1 MTHDYLASLL
11 GPWASQ
17 LTLGAIV
24 LRVTLAVLL
33 GAIIGCERS
42 SKRHSA
48 GLRTFMLVSLSTA
61 SIMIIDLCIIANT
74 PCQVPLL
81 SASAI
86 IGTAM
91 ISGNSILFSSKNQ
104 IKGLTTSAALWACGL
119 VGVALGSGAYVLAL
133 ATFAALLLTVSWFPR
148 LEKYL
153 KDRSNHFEVHLELTA
168 KDTLQDFVSTIRAL
182 GIRID
187 DIEANP
193 AYLGSGLSVFSVSFT
208 ITSPELKQYKKHA
221 EIIEALQS
229 LEYVH
234 YIEEMN

>member
-91 ISGNSILFSSKNQ
+91 LVSGIWIHNVVDH
-104 IKGLTTSAALWACGL
+104 TTQ
-119 VGVALGSGAYVLAL
+119 
-133 ATFAALLLTVSWFPR
+133 
-148 LEKYL
+148 K
-153 KDRSNHFEVHLELTA
+153 
-168 KDTLQDFVSTIRAL
+168 
-182 GIRID
+182 
-187 DIEANP
+187 
-193 AYLGSGLSVFSVSFT
+193 
-208 ITSPELKQYKKHA
+208 
-221 EIIEALQS
+221 
-229 LEYVH
+229 
-234 YIEEMN
+234 